1 MSLLSS
7 LAYLALVPLNLKSDV
22 LDLLLSDSGE
32 RSELLVAKSLMS
44 AGVDQLRLG
53 IVSDSLG
60 ATESAAE
67 FVKLAIKDSKG
78 LLNLKKISRESFL
91 ERYSASRAFL
101 LDQETLSKISSDEAV
116 SFVTENI
123 QRKLS
128 SPLGAF
134 YSSLLPYD
142 PLLLSTESVEVLS
155 GLSEGEENRNVLY
168 QVGEGESRAFI
179 FIETDSV
186 ANTPEQIAFAVA
198 KIGERLEAEHPEV
211 ELRWSGFAR
220 FASDSAERLKKD
232 INRVAFFAS
241 LLIVLFVFLTF
252 RRLEPLLLTGL
263 SLVSGFIFGLAATH
277 SMLGGVHLMTI
288 GFGSSLMGAGADYAV
303 HFQSSKYFSG
313 SGRLVRRAILLGAWT
328 SIMAFVFLM
337 VAGFPGLTELALFSA
352 CSLLGSSATVLLFFK
367 DAIKTKLDY
376 RNTFFSRIL
385 AKLPFTLIGKASSKF
400 TLLAIT
406 VTGGVL
412 CFLLV
417 EFEDSPASFQK
428 PSAVILEDE
437 LWLQKNLVPKNLD
450 GYLLVSGETEEA
462 LESHLLKLAEE
473 IKGKNLAESVVSKTS
488 VTGDK
493 IQRVNSYKAYKN
505 FIESN
510 RDELVQGLEYFGFSE
525 ELVNKALEISNQ
537 REPTLSSSSE
547 VYPGELLQEL
557 VLEETSEMKWGAAY
571 LYKVSDKAN
580 LLSYLEDKENAR
592 FYNHRET
599 LVELFFNYRIR
610 AMICL
615 AVAYLIIFIFLV
627 LVYDFS
633 KAARI
638 ISPAIAGGIITVA
651 AVSLLGFSLNFFGVL
666 ALVIVLGLAVD
677 YAIFLSEAEDERSV
691 SNIAITLSVFTTTGS
706 FGLLMLS
713 KTPVLAMFG
722 AVISLGVIISWLL
735 LPMVFQNSNTGS

>member
-1 MSLLSS
+1 MQ
-7 LAYLALVPLNLKSDV
+7 PP
-22 LDLLLSDSGE
+22 
-32 RSELLVAKSLMS
+32 
-44 AGVDQLRLG
+44 
-53 IVSDSLG
+53 
-60 ATESAAE
+60 
-67 FVKLAIKDSKG
+67 G
-78 LLNLKKISRESFL
+78 LFFWI
-91 ERYSASRAFL
+91 
-101 LDQETLSKISSDEAV
+101 
-116 SFVTENI
+116 
-123 QRKLS
+123 S

-142 PLLLSTESVEVLS
+142 PLLLSTESLEVLS
-155 GLSEGEENRNVLY
+155 GLSEGEENSNVLY
-168 QVGEGESRAFI
+168 QTEEGESRAFI
-179 FIETDSV
+179 FVETNSV

-198 KIGERLEAEHPEV
+198 EIGERLEAEHPEV
-211 ELRWSGFAR
+211 ELHWSGFAR

-277 SMLGGVHLMTI
+277 SVLGGVHLMTI

-313 SGRLVRRAILLGAWT
+313 SGRLVRRAIMLGALT

-367 DAIKTKLDY
+367 DTIKAKLDY
-376 RNTFFSRIL
+376 RNSVFSRAL
-385 AKLPFTLIGKASSKF
+385 AELPFILIGKASSRL

-406 VTGGVL
+406 VTGAVL

-417 EFEDSPASFQK
+417 EFEDSPASLQK
-428 PSAVILEDE
+428 PSAFILEDE
-437 LWLQKNLVPKNLD
+437 LWLQKNLVPENLD
-450 GYLLVSGETEEA
+450 GYLLVAGETEEE
-462 LESHLLKLAEE
+462 LESRLLKLAGE
-473 IKGKNLAESVVSKTS
+473 IQSKGLAESVVSKTS

-493 IQRVNSYKAYKN
+493 IQRVSSYRAYKE
-505 FIESN
+505 FLEGN
-510 RDELVQGLEYFGFSE
+510 RDELIQSLEDLGLSE
-525 ELVNKALEISNQ
+525 ELVKKAIEISNQ
-537 REPTLSSSSE
+537 REPSLSSSSE

-557 VLEETSEMKWGAAY
+557 VLEKNSEMKWAAAY

-580 LLSYLEDKENAR
+580 LLSYLETKENAR

-599 LVELFFNYRIR
+599 LAELFFDYRIR
-610 AMICL
+610 AMVCL
-615 AVAYLIIFIFLV
+615 AAAYLIIFIFLV
-627 LVYDFS
+627 LIYDFF
-633 KAARI
+633 KAVRI

-677 YAIFLSEAEDERSV
+677 YAIFLSEAEDERSI

-722 AVISLGVIISWLL
+722 AVISIGVIVSWLM
-735 LPMVFQNSNTGS
+735 LPMAFQNSDAGS